1 MSLVNTDGE
10 NLQGFFQGFF
20 LALEDTF
27 LEKPQ
32 GGGGQ
37 FLPPPPP
44 PPAFTVLMVS
54 AKND

>member
-32 GGGGQ
+32 GGQ
-37 FLPPPPP
+37 FPPPHQP
-44 PPAFTVLMVS
+44 LQC
-54 AKND
+54 

>member
-20 LALEDTF
+20 LALEGTF

-32 GGGGQ
+32 GGGVNS
-37 FLPPPPP
+37 LPPPP
-44 PPAFTVLMVS
+44 TSLYSVNGVR
-54 AKND
+54 KK

>member
-20 LALEDTF
+20 LTLEDTF

-32 GGGGQ
+32 GGGVN
-37 FLPPPPP
+37 LTPPHPP
-44 PPAFTVLMVS
+44 TSL
-54 AKND
+54 